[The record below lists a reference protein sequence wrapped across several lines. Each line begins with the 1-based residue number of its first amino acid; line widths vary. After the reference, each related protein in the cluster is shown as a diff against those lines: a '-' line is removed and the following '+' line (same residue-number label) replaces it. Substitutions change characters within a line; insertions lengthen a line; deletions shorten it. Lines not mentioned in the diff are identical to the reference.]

1 MEIEKTLTVSAPRE
15 QVWALLL
22 DPEVMGGAVP
32 GMQSIDVVSPTEYVA
47 VMHQKISF
55 ISARFK
61 LRTRIVEQRAPEYLR
76 VEGTG
81 EDTSVASSLK
91 QRSEILLSATP
102 DGGTELRIKVDVDLL
117 GRLGAFG
124 LSVMKTKADRIWE
137 EFGANLAARLESGA
151 GASAAA
157 PRPAEGLIRPAA
169 EAAMRVH
176 APVLPAP
183 APALEPVKETA
194 VPDPSASMPARS
206 SEPPSTAQEQD
217 LRGRGWWGRLF
228 GGTGAADTI
237 HVELR
242 RGDTTVSVQWP
253 GARAGQCAA
262 WLRDCLH

>member
-1 MEIEKTLTVSAPRE
+1 
-15 QVWALLL
+15 
-22 DPEVMGGAVP
+22 
-32 GMQSIDVVSPTEYVA
+32 VVSPTEYLA

-91 QRSEILLSATP
+91 QRSEVFLSARP

-137 EFGANLAARLESGA
+137 EFGANLAARIDSGGAASSGA
-151 GASAAA
+151 PAAAGLGTPTAQASAPGTEPGTPEPAR
-157 PRPAEGLIRPAA
+157 RPALQ
-169 EAAMRVH
+169 
-176 APVLPAP
+176 
-183 APALEPVKETA
+183 
-194 VPDPSASMPARS
+194 VPPPQPSPSCM
-206 SEPPSTAQEQD
+206 PPSGARELQ
-217 LRGRGWWGRLF
+217 GKGWWGRLF
-228 GGTGAADTI
+228 RRAQEEGAAADTI

-242 RGDTTVSVQWP
+242 RGGTTVSVQWP
-253 GARAGQCAA
+253 GARAEQCAA